1 MLKLSKII
9 SIETIF
15 SSFSQ
20 ICDRNFHFSGE
31 SHNFWEFLYI
41 VDGCMGVA
49 VEDKIFELNKG
60 EMIFYAPMEFHSVWA
75 EKGQDARIIIMSFS
89 IHGDA
94 FNKMSGRIFTVNE
107 KNTALI
113 YSALENAA
121 HCNLYENPTKSQMVS
136 NCLERLLLNL
146 LEEKNDKITE
156 KKTRGTENYKLIIKV
171 LKENVCNNL
180 TSEEIANLCGL
191 SLSNLKKTFHKYASI
206 SIMKYYNS
214 LRISMAMDLMR
225 DGKTMLEIS
234 EILNFSSQQYF
245 TATFKKHCGMS
256 PSEHKKRYLP

>member
-1 MLKLSKII
+1 MLKLSKTI

-15 SSFSQ
+15 SAFSQ
-20 ICDRNFHFSGE
+20 VCDKNFHFTGE

-60 EMIFYAPMEFHSVWA
+60 QMIFYAPMEFHSIWT
-75 EKGQDARIIIMSFS
+75 EKGEDSRIIIMSFS
-89 IHGDA
+89 VSGDE
-94 FNKMSGRIFTVNE
+94 FNKMSGRVFTVN
-107 KNTALI
+107 KQNTALI
-113 YSALENAA
+113 YSALENAEY
-121 HCNLYENPTKSQMVS
+121 CKLYDSPTKSQMLS
-136 NCLERLLLNL
+136 NRLECLLLNL
-146 LEEKNDKITE
+146 LEEKNDKISE
-156 KKTRGTENYKLIIKV
+156 KRTTGTENYKLIIKV

-180 TSEEIANLCGL
+180 SSQDIANLCGL
-191 SLSNLKKTFHKYASI
+191 SLSNLKKTFHKFASI

-214 LRISMAMDLMR
+214 LRVFKAMDLMR
-225 DGKTMLEIS
+225 DGKTMSEIS

-256 PSEHKKRYLP
+256 PSEHKRRYL